1 MDFARKKCLYFYI
14 IINEIILMSLIIDD
28 ENFVLGLT

>member
-1 MDFARKKCLYFYI
+1 MDFVRKKCFNFYI

-28 ENFVLGLT
+28 ENFVLALT